1 MNLEA
6 LLTFFGLLAAAA
18 AIMGPVQRRALLL
31 FVPKWLLPLS
41 SLAALIFLII
51 RDAPLGVP
59 PAFGWR
65 LDMVTYLLG
74 LGSFV
79 FPVSGAVIAWLLW
92 WNARLSSRNLPQLEE
107 FLQSALREGE
117 FDEVDRVLRK
127 NRLRLANIPPNAATL
142 LFNRRLVHQMI
153 NSHSFIH
160 LDLLARRP
168 FMESLENRLQ
178 AVETVVRE
186 ILVAETSPLQA
197 AVVKRFGGIEH
208 LQYTEVDQRLF
219 ESTFQDPDWYHD
231 TNAHYPLII
240 TAINK
245 IESGAL
251 DVSYNLPDEN
261 YVATQGVSKRA
272 NCPLYLA
279 IKTEVL
285 AIGAAVEKRVEKDF
299 YISDLWQILMKIYS
313 HSKCDPTAVKGGG
326 GLYDPYTPYSYL
338 LKEITSD
345 FEGLTESAVQRSVE
359 QNHAVPQNAEP
370 TLAGATLVKM
380 WCLSIWELM
389 SEPGRINPAHL
400 DEIVERYFRFMFALG
415 WQTTEILYT
424 SGQSVPHLY
433 AWRDRFFK
441 EFKHCTKSPRA
452 EHIKVLHRIFG
463 NLDWGKPFI
472 SDGYDWL
479 KSQLHP
485 SFFP

>member
-6 LLTFFGLLAAAA
+6 LLTFFGLLAAAV

-41 SLAALIFLII
+41 SIAALIFLII
-51 RDAPLGVP
+51 RDTPLRVP
-59 PAFGWR
+59 PPFGWR

-127 NRLRLANIPPNAATL
+127 NHLGLANIPPNAATL
-142 LFNRRLVHQMI
+142 LFNPRLVHQMI

-160 LDLLARRP
+160 LELLARRP

-208 LQYTEVDQRLF
+208 LQYTKVDQTLF

-245 IESGAL
+245 IESGSL

-261 YVATQGVSKRA
+261 FVATQGVSKRA

-279 IKTEVL
+279 IKTEVI
-285 AIGAAVEKRVEKDF
+285 AIGAAVEKRIEKDF

-313 HSKCDPTAVKGGG
+313 HSKYDPTVVNGSRS
-326 GLYDPYTPYSYL
+326 LYDPYTPYSYL
-338 LKEITSD
+338 LKEIASD
-345 FEGLTESAVQRSVE
+345 FEGLTERAVQRSVDK
-359 QNHAVPQNAEP
+359 NHAVPQNAAP
-370 TLAGATLVKM
+370 TPTGTKLVEM
-380 WCLSIWELM
+380 WCLSIWKLM

-433 AWRDRFFK
+433 AWRDRLFK
-441 EFKHCTKSPRA
+441 EFKECTKSPSA

-463 NLDWGKPFI
+463 NLDWGKQFI
-472 SDGYDWL
+472 SDGFDWL
-479 KSQLHP
+479 KPQLHP
-485 SFFP
+485 NFFP